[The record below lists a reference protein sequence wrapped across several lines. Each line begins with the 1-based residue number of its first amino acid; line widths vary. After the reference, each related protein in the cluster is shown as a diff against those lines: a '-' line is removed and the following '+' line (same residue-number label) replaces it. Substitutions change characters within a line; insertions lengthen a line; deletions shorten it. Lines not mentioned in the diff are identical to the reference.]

1 MKSPIIAT
9 ILLVLAA
16 FISPAKAKSPSCVP
30 ECPFFHAW
38 ALTKVCPNL
47 SLNKH
52 GHIMVKAFGHGSESR
67 EILRGEISGAK
78 LRFVRAA
85 DGAGYVPVP
94 DPDACNQ
101 CQPYDDK
108 EAEAGGPSPCQFLQ
122 WTKSRRVYH

>member
-16 FISPAKAKSPSCVP
+16 FISPTKAKTPSCVP

-47 SLNKH
+47 SLNKR
-52 GHIMVKAFGHGSESR
+52 GHLMAKSFGRGR
-67 EILRGEISGAK
+67 EGHQILRGEIYGAK
-78 LRFVRAA
+78 LRFVHAA
-85 DGAGYVPVP
+85 EGAGYVPVP

-101 CQPYDDK
+101 CKDAD
-108 EAEAGGPSPCQFLQ
+108 ADADAGGSCAFLQ
-122 WTKSRRVYH
+122 WTKSRRIYP